1 MLKILVVD
9 DSKVARRRILNML
22 KSFDI
27 NNEVDEASDGKIAL
41 EKFNSTYNLVITDLE
56 MPNMNG
62 VELIKELRKFSST
75 LSIIMITTVANE
87 QIKQILKAERFTSY
101 IRKPIDK
108 KILELN
114 ILKIKNH
121 LSKVE

>member
-1 MLKILVVD
+1 MLRILVVD
-9 DSKVARRRILNML
+9 DSKIARRRILDML

-27 NNEVDEASDGKIAL
+27 NYEVDEASDGIIAL
-41 EKFNSTYNLVITDLE
+41 EIFLGNHNLIITDLE

-62 VELIKELRKFSST
+62 LELIEELRKFSSM
-75 LSIIMITTVANE
+75 LNIIMITTVANE
-87 QIKQILKAERFTSY
+87 QVKQILKADRFTSY

>member
-1 MLKILVVD
+1 MLRILVVD
-9 DSKVARRRILNML
+9 DSKIARRRILDML

-27 NNEVDEASDGKIAL
+27 NYEVDEASDGIIAL
-41 EKFNSTYNLVITDLE
+41 EIFKGNHNLIITDLE

-62 VELIKELRKFSST
+62 LELIEELRKFSSM
-75 LSIIMITTVANE
+75 LNIIMITTVANE
-87 QIKQILKAERFTSY
+87 QVKQILKADRFTSY

-114 ILKIKNH
+114 ILKIENY
-121 LSKVE
+121 LSKVV